1 MKKSSIVVFVIIFAL
16 FYVSSFL
23 FPVDREWYDALNKP
37 SWTPSGQTIGIIWAV
52 LFFLIALSA
61 TLIYNQYG
69 FKPIGFWILF
79 AINYVFN
86 QAFGYFQFTQKD
98 LFAASIDA
106 LLIAV
111 TTLLLVIYAGR
122 LRKVSGWLLIPY
134 LLWSSFATYLS
145 WTIYSMNA

>member
-1 MKKSSIVVFVIIFAL
+1 MKKSSIAVFIIIFAL
-16 FYVSSFL
+16 FYVSSIL
-23 FPVDREWYDALNKP
+23 FPIDREWYDALNKP
-37 SWTPSGQTIGIIWAV
+37 SWTPSGQTIGMIWAV

-69 FKPIGFWILF
+69 FKPIVFWILF
-79 AINYVFN
+79 AVNYVVN
-86 QAFGYFQFTQKD
+86 QAFSYFQFTQKD
-98 LFAASIDA
+98 LLLATVDA
-106 LLIAV
+106 FLIAV
-111 TTLLLVIYAGR
+111 TTLLLVIYASR